1 MFVNTKAL
9 VLREVKYKEADR
21 ILTVLTET
29 GGKMTVKARG
39 ALRKSSKLASST
51 QQLCYSEMTLFFN
64 RGKWTVNEASTVEAF
79 SALQK
84 DFEDYALGCYIAECV
99 EATAIEDQPDGALM
113 QLALNTLFALSRK
126 MADSSLI
133 KAGFEMRLMSIAG
146 YTPDLSCC
154 SVCGKE
160 EPERP
165 YLSLTNG
172 RICCS
177 ECRGASFDAPIRLG
191 GDALSA
197 MRYFISAPPKKL
209 FSVSVSDEGKREL
222 ANAAENYLLRQTERH
237 FSSLDYWKSIRY
249 PNFDLMNLTTE
260 KP

>member
-21 ILTVLTET
+21 ILTLLTET

-51 QQLCYSEMTLFFN
+51 QQLCYSEMTLFLN
-64 RGKWTVNEASTVEAF
+64 RGKWTVNEAVTVEDF
-79 SALQK
+79 SGLQK

-99 EATAIEDQPDGALM
+99 EMAAIEDQPDAALM
-113 QLALNTLFALSRK
+113 QLALNTLYALSRK
-126 MADSSLI
+126 MADSRLI
-133 KAGFEMRLMSIAG
+133 KAAFEMRLMAIAG
-146 YTPDLSCC
+146 YTPDLSGCA
-154 SVCGKE
+154 VCGKA

-177 ECRGASFDAPIRLG
+177 ECREAAFDAPIRLG
-191 GDALSA
+191 GDCLAA
-197 MRYFISAPPKKL
+197 MRFFISAPPKRL
-209 FSVSVSDEGKREL
+209 FSVSVSEEGKREL
-222 ANAAENYLLRQTERH
+222 ANAAECYLLRQTERH
-237 FSSLDYWKSIRY
+237 FSSLDYWKSIRHFH
-249 PNFDLMNLTTE
+249 FDMTNLPTE

>member
-39 ALRKSSKLASST
+39 ALRKSSKLSSAT

-64 RGKWTVNEASTVEAF
+64 RGKWTVNEAMTLEPFSGLQENFEA
-79 SALQK
+79 
-84 DFEDYALGCYIAECV
+84 YALGCYFSECV
-99 EATAIEDQPDGALM
+99 EAVAVEDQPDSALM
-113 QLALNTLFALSRK
+113 QLALNTLYALSRK
-126 MADSSLI
+126 MYDSALI
-133 KAGFEMRLMSIAG
+133 KAAFEMRLMSIAG

-154 SVCGKE
+154 SVCGKT

-165 YLSLTNG
+165 YLSLSNG

-177 ECRGASFDAPIRLG
+177 ECRNAAFDAPVRLG
-191 GDALSA
+191 EEALDA
-197 MRYFISAPPKKL
+197 MRYIISAPSKKL
-209 FSVSVSDEGKREL
+209 FSFSVSKEGEKEL
-222 ANAAENYLLRQTERH
+222 SNAAECYLLRQTERH
-237 FSSLDYWKSIRY
+237 FSSLDYWKNIKHSHSDMQKI
-249 PNFDLMNLTTE
+249 LTE
-260 KP
+260 KT

>member
-1 MFVNTKAL
+1 MFVTTRAL

-21 ILTVLTET
+21 ILTLLTEY

-51 QQLCYSEMTLFFN
+51 QQLCCSEMTLFFN
-64 RGKWTVNEASTVEAF
+64 RGKWTVNEASTLEAF
-79 SALQK
+79 SDLQK

-99 EATAIEDQPDGALM
+99 ESAAIEDQPDSALL

-126 MADSSLI
+126 MAESSAI
-133 KAGFEMRLMSIAG
+133 KAAFEMRLMAIAG

-154 SVCGKE
+154 TVCGKA

-165 YLSLTNG
+165 YLSLSDG
-172 RICCS
+172 KICCS
-177 ECRGASFDAPIRLG
+177 ECRNAAFDAPVRLS

-197 MRYFISAPPKKL
+197 MRYAVSAPPKKL
-209 FSVSVSDEGKREL
+209 FSFSLTGEGERDF
-222 ANAAENYLLRQTERH
+222 ANAAESYLLRQTERR
-237 FSSLDYWKSIRY
+237 FPSLDYWKKIRY
-249 PNFDLMNLTTE
+249 SYSDIIQTITE
-260 KP
+260 KT